1 MSEGDLREKIEEKS
15 AEFEM
20 LRRELE
26 TIDAQNSEIS
36 SRLSQFKSAVEII
49 NQIKKAVPGQD
60 IILPISEGLMIKAQI
75 KDPKSA
81 LISVGNNIII
91 QKNSEDCESYIKER
105 IDEADNLLSQL
116 DAQALNITN
125 KLRKLES
132 ELLMLTD
139 KENEKRQLEKEELEK
154 KISEQE
160 KKSKKE

>member
-1 MSEGDLREKIEEKS
+1 MSEDLREKIEEKS

-20 LRRELE
+20 LRRDLE

-49 NQIKKAVPGQD
+49 SQVKKAVPGQD
-60 IILPISEGLMIKAQI
+60 VILPISEGLMIKVQI

-81 LISVGNNIII
+81 LIGVGNNIVI
-91 QKNSEDCESYIKER
+91 QKNSEDCEKYIKER

-116 DAQALNITN
+116 DAQASNTTT

-132 ELLMLTD
+132 ELLMLTS
-139 KENEKRQLEKEELEK
+139 KETEKRQLEEEELDK
-154 KISEQE
+154 KIAEQE
-160 KKSKKE
+160 KKNKKE